1 MTYAI
6 SVVISKEEHDA
17 DREEM
22 RLQFLSGDRTAL
34 DESDEELSAEEFA
47 ALSLEDQNEYA
58 ENELGDEWDA
68 LWYYPDGGE
77 GLDADS
83 RWTTENLEEAEHMA
97 RFLQK
102 SEGSTYT
109 VEEV

>member
-1 MTYAI
+1 MTYSI
-6 SVVISKEEHDA
+6 SVKISNEEHDQ

-22 RLQFLSGDRTAL
+22 RLQFLSGDRPAL
-34 DESDEELSAEEFA
+34 DESGEELSPEEFA
-47 ALSLEDQNEYA
+47 ALSLEDQNQYA
-58 ENELGDEWDA
+58 EEELGDEWDD
-68 LWYYPDGGE
+68 LWYYSDGGE
-77 GLDADS
+77 GLDPDL
-83 RWTTENLEEAEHMA
+83 RWQTEDLEEAEHMA

>member
-34 DESDEELSAEEFA
+34 DESDEELSPEEFA
-47 ALSLEDQNEYA
+47 ALSLEDQN
-58 ENELGDEWDA
+58 
-68 LWYYPDGGE
+68 
-77 GLDADS
+77 
-83 RWTTENLEEAEHMA
+83 
-97 RFLQK
+97 
-102 SEGSTYT
+102 
-109 VEEV
+109 